1 MSLLTLS
8 GLRKVVAPPDLALDL
23 GTANTRLY
31 ARGRGLL
38 VDEPSLIKLKP
49 GTRAVEAYG
58 LTAAKLAS
66 LDPQS
71 YYFSPLHAGVVI
83 DVEAAGALLK
93 AFLTR
98 SRKLGVL
105 SQRALAC
112 VPSDICTVEREA
124 LLEAVRY
131 AGLDEIATAPKPLA
145 AAIGAGLDVASPYA
159 QLIVE
164 VGAGI
169 TDLAV
174 IRSGELIQAAALR
187 VGCSDLHRAVG
198 QNVATRYGVLL
209 FPKEAERLT
218 QELGLVEQTDEER
231 AFVLTGTDL
240 LSGRSVCLCV
250 TNFDVLCAVENVIE
264 TMLEAI
270 CTFIEKLEP
279 ELACE
284 IIESGIY
291 LTGGGALLKG
301 FAEKLSLAAQLDV
314 TIAYDPLRAVING
327 AGEMLQVSEQAGIW
341 NNSSYNFLGR
351 SRNDRN
357 HFSLLAPK

>member
-8 GLRKVVAPPDLALDL
+8 GLRKMVAPPDLAIDL

-38 VDEPSLIKLKP
+38 VDEPSLIKFEPATK
-49 GTRAVEAYG
+49 AVEAYG

-66 LDPQS
+66 VDPQS
-71 YYFSPLHAGVVI
+71 FYFSPLHAGVVT

-93 AFLTR
+93 SFLAR
-98 SRKLGVL
+98 SHKLGVW

-112 VPSDICTVEREA
+112 VPSDICAIEREA
-124 LLEAVRY
+124 LIEAAQY
-131 AGLDEIATAPKPLA
+131 AGLDEIATVPKPLA
-145 AAIGAGLDVASPYA
+145 AAIGAGLEVASPYA

-169 TDLAV
+169 TDVAV
-174 IRSGELIQAAALR
+174 IRSGELLQASTLR
-187 VGCSDLHRAVG
+187 VACGDLHRAVS

-218 QELGLVEQTDEER
+218 QELGIITQSDEER
-231 AFVLTGTDL
+231 AFIVTGTDL

-250 TNFDVLCAVENVIE
+250 TNFDVLCAVEGVVENI
-264 TMLEAI
+264 LEFI
-270 CTFIEKLEP
+270 CAFVEKLDP
-279 ELACE
+279 DLSCE
-284 IIESGIY
+284 VIESGIY

-301 FAEKLSLAAQLDV
+301 FAERLSLATQLDV
-314 TIAYDPLRAVING
+314 TVAYDPLLAVING
-327 AGEMLQVSEQAGIW
+327 ACEMLQVSERIGIW
-341 NNSSYNFLGR
+341 SN
-351 SRNDRN
+351 
-357 HFSLLAPK
+357 